1 VGAGDRYVYVVN
13 ADGTVSYNKVEL
25 GRRMGTEYEVISG
38 VDNNATV
45 VIAGQNK
52 LANGVKVQIID

>member
-1 VGAGDRYVYVVN
+1 VK

-38 VDNNATV
+38 VEDGATV

-52 LANGVKVQIID
+52 LANGVKVQVID